1 MQLKLTR
8 ASNAEAWDVPIN
20 SIIEIDPEEYLLGC
34 VPSEMNGPD
43 EAVKAQAI
51 AARTNAYA
59 NKLMTDDST
68 KHQAYRHER
77 AIDNAYAKTHA
88 CVEATA
94 GLVLTYNG
102 KLCNTAPF
110 SSSNGGQIKSSQEV
124 WGGVRG
130 WLVSKPD
137 PYTTEKRNGHCV
149 GMSQLGAKRM
159 ANQGFSYLNI
169 LQFYYPGTEVKEVS
183 SLMTTAEKEKKI
195 RDYAI
200 SKAEDKCG
208 YVWGAQGQILTQSRL
223 DAWVAQYPDHVDP
236 SIVKKWMGKQVFDCQ
251 GFTKLC
257 FAQVNIKLVSGA
269 SSQWKSSIWVR
280 KGPISEM
287 PKDKVCA
294 LYHES
299 PTSNPMSHT
308 GVYLGDG
315 TFIHSAGS
323 KTGVKRQ
330 KLGEYK
336 WTHYAIPAGLYTQA
350 ELDGI
355 TPPEEEVFQVL
366 YQATV
371 KASSGSTVRMRSGAG
386 TNYGALA
393 NVPIGTVV
401 DVVEHG
407 AEWDRIIYKG
417 QNGYMMN
424 KFLDKIESSE
434 PSTGGAWYIKVAC
447 DSEAEAKEIVTVLQ
461 KLAQKAQATT

>member
-8 ASNAEAWDVPIN
+8 QSNATAWGVSVND
-20 SIIEIDPEEYLLGC
+20 IIEIDPEEYLLGC

-43 EAVKAQAI
+43 EAVKAQAV

-59 NKLMTDDST
+59 TKLMTDDST
-68 KHQAYRHER
+68 KHQAYRQER
-77 AIDNAYAKTHA
+77 AVSTAYAAAHK

-124 WGGVRG
+124 WGGVRA

-149 GMSQLGAKRM
+149 GMSQCGAKRM
-159 ANQGFSYLNI
+159 ASMGFSFLDI

-183 SLMTTAEKEKKI
+183 QFMTTAEKENKI
-195 RDYAI
+195 RSYVV
-200 SKAEDKCG
+200 SKAEAKCG
-208 YVWGAQGQILTQSRL
+208 YVWGAQGQTLTQSRL
-223 DAWVAQYPDHVDP
+223 DSWVAQYPDHVDP
-236 SIVKKWMGKQVFDCQ
+236 SIVKKWLGKQVFDCQ
-251 GFTKLC
+251 GLVKLA
-257 FAQVNIKLVSGA
+257 FAQVDIKLVSGA
-269 SSQWKSSIWVR
+269 SSQWKSNIWVK

-287 PKDKVCA
+287 PRDKVCA

-299 PTSNPMSHT
+299 PKSNPMSHT

-315 TFIHSAGS
+315 TFVHAAGS

-330 KLGEYK
+330 NLSEYP
-336 WTHYAIPAGLYTQA
+336 WTHYAIPAGLYT
-350 ELDGI
+350 
-355 TPPEEEVFQVL
+355 EEELAGIPQEQEVFEVL

-386 TNYGALA
+386 TNFAVVA
-393 NVPIGTVV
+393 SVPIGTKV

-407 AEWDRIIYKG
+407 AEWDRIIYNGK
-417 QNGYMMN
+417 NGYMMN
-424 KFLDKIESSE
+424 KFLTKVEE
-434 PSTGGAWYIKVAC
+434 PALSKSWYIKVAC
-447 DSEAEAKEIVTVLQ
+447 DSESEAKEIVTVLK
-461 KLAQKAQATT
+461 KLAEKAQATT